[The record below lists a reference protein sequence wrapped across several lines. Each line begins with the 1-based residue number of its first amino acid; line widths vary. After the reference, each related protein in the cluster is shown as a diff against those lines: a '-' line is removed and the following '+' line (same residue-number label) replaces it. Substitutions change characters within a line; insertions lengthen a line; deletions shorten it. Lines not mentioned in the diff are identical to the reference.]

1 VYGHTPVPE
10 PEWVNNTI
18 NIDTGCVFGGSLT
31 ALRYP
36 EKELVSVPAAKTY
49 YEPARPPTAEVQ
61 TELEA
66 ERDDLLDID
75 DVLGKRLVETRLQGS
90 VTIREENARAALEV
104 MSRFAADPRWLIYL
118 PPTMSPPA
126 TSADPGLL
134 EHPAEAFSSF
144 RRERIARVI
153 CQEKHMGSRAIVIVC
168 LDDEVAARRFGIE
181 GVGICYTR
189 TGRPFFEDPA
199 MQEAVLARVRA
210 AALAAGLWD
219 ELRTDWLALDCEL
232 LPWSAKAADLLI
244 NQYAAVGASS
254 TTALAAAVRELE
266 AAVGRGADLDP
277 MLARTRDRLQMSDL
291 FVEAYGRYAWRVE
304 SIDDLALAPF
314 QVLAGES
321 GSYME
326 HDHLWQMATVERLA
340 QRDRGFVR
348 PTRYVVVDLDD
359 PQSLSAGVRWW
370 EELTESGGEGIVV
383 KPLDGIVA
391 GHRGLVQPGV
401 KVRGREYLRIIY
413 GAEYTAPENI
423 DRLRERSLGHKRSLA
438 LREFALGVEALER
451 FVGGEPLYRVHEC
464 VFGVLAL
471 ESEPVDPRL

>member
-1 VYGHTPVPE
+1 
-10 PEWVNNTI
+10 
-18 NIDTGCVFGGSLT
+18 VFGGSLT

-36 EKELVSVPAAKTY
+36 EKELVSVPAAETY
-49 YEPARPPTAEVQ
+49 YEPARPLMAEVE
-61 TELEA
+61 TELWA
-66 ERDDLLDID
+66 DRDDLLDID
-75 DVLGKRLVETRLQGS
+75 DVLGKRLVETRLRGS

-144 RRERIARVI
+144 RRERVGRVI

-168 LDDEVAARRFGIE
+168 RDDQVAPRRFGIE

-189 TGRPFFEDPA
+189 TGRPFFEDPV
-199 MQEAVLARVRA
+199 MQEAVLGRVRSA
-210 AALAAGLWD
+210 AESAGLWD

-232 LPWSAKAADLLI
+232 LPWSAKAAELLI

-254 TTALAAAVRELE
+254 TAALAAAVRELE
-266 AAVGRGADLDP
+266 AAVGRGADVEP
-277 MLARTRDRLQMSDL
+277 VLARTRDRLRMSHL
-291 FVEAYGRYAWRVE
+291 FVEAFRHYAWKVERV
-304 SIDDLALAPF
+304 DDLALAPF

-321 GSYME
+321 RSYMDL
-326 HDHLWQMATVERLA
+326 DHLWQMATIQRLA
-340 QRDRGFVR
+340 QGDGGFVR
-348 PTRYVVVDLDD
+348 PTRHVVVDLDD
-359 PQSLSAGVRWW
+359 PRSVSAGVRWW
-370 EELTESGGEGIVV
+370 EELTEEGGEGIVV
-383 KPLDGIVA
+383 KPLEGIVA
-391 GHRGLVQPGV
+391 GRRRLVQPGL
-401 KVRGREYLRIIY
+401 KVRGCEYLRIIY

-423 DRLRERSLGHKRSLA
+423 ERLRDRRLGHKRSLA
-438 LREFALGVEALER
+438 LREFALGVEAIER
-451 FVGGEPLYRVHEC
+451 FVSGEPLYRVHEC